1 MASRTIK
8 AAVVAAAVAVG
19 AYWYWS
25 PLLAI
30 HSMRSAAERKDADA
44 FNDHVD
50 YPRLR
55 ESFKGQLSALMA
67 EKMGKSSQSGSDMER
82 AGAALG
88 SMLGMAMVD
97 RLVDAMVRPELV
109 MRAMEEAKVNPL
121 PKPTAAS
128 GSQKTDVKWTFDRKG
143 VDKLVAFGQDPAQ
156 PDEKRVGFVFERAG
170 FANWKLTEIR
180 LPSPK

>member
-1 MASRTIK
+1 MASK
-8 AAVVAAAVAVG
+8 ALKAAAVAVVVG
-19 AYWYWS
+19 VAAYWYWS
-25 PLLAI
+25 PLMAI
-30 HSMRSAAERKDADA
+30 HTMRSAAERKDADA

-50 YPRLR
+50 YPKLR

-67 EKMGKSSQSGSDMER
+67 EKMSESSKSGSDMER

-109 MRAMEEAKVNPL
+109 MRAMQEAKVNPL
-121 PKPTAAS
+121 PKPAAAS
-128 GSQKTDVKWTFDRKG
+128 SSQKADVKWTLDRKG
-143 VDKLVAFGQDPAQ
+143 VDKLVAYGLDPAQ
-156 PDEKRVGFVFERAG
+156 QDDKRVGFVFERTG

-180 LPSPK
+180 LPAVQ